1 MNYKQLIIEVS
12 EGTNIPAGDVR
23 KVLKAMMQRFAH
35 LIEEQQNFTSPL
47 ITLRAGTTEAKPAV
61 DDKPARP
68 ARKFARM
75 TIRKKHQSGEGKR
88 VSA

>member
-1 MNYKQLIIEVS
+1 MNFKQLIAEVS
-12 EGTNIPAGDVR
+12 KDTNIPAGDVR
-23 KVLKAMMQRFAH
+23 KVGVAMLQRFAH

-47 ITLRAGTTEAKPAV
+47 ITLTAGTTAARPAV

-75 TIRKKHQSGEGKR
+75 AIRKKPKSGEEKPA
-88 VSA
+88 SA